1 MKIYFVAVQDGF
13 NYDIYELA
21 SGLKVTPTASFS
33 VDDAISQT
41 AVALA
46 SKGITSEKL
55 LSKIY
60 SSEKDIKKLK
70 VNESPAIQRFKEK
83 KIAEEEKIPF
93 IHTEEERQRLFEI
106 AKEAKEKG
114 LSNAEGMILS
124 AANIK
129 SGVKLPLE
137 RAKSIVDA
145 AEKNKK
151 LKDLEEQQKPY
162 PEEEIVKREDTE
174 EDFKQQI
181 NNEYKSDK
189 YDTIP
194 QDVKN
199 KAYDAHKKLM
209 EIANK
214 YGYYPKSVRELKAD
228 PVIALS
234 IYLRAAGAK
243 KVETRAERI
252 SEAEKLIDET
262 IEGVNK
268 IYNKEFP
275 KVEEELPFGEEKEV
289 KAKKKR
295 EITDTKRRA
304 LNLEITDNPRG
315 EVMQYFLSGGKISP
329 EALQE
334 LFESKKQGYR
344 WKRLNSEERK
354 LKRSLTKD
362 GSPRIEELAE
372 SIAGTDRLDQTQDY
386 RNAIEEVIL
395 DHDKVDTMAEELV
408 NDFDVE
414 YNAMLKEQEL
424 AEIGGEINNQ
434 IKDFVAGLPQA
445 QKQEI
450 LDVLDTIRLE
460 DGNIDWDTIEKE
472 LGIIDPF
479 SEPVIQRLSEKSQ
492 KILQDAIQQFKETGR
507 ISRFRGEVVLSPE
520 EIRAGDAARGLA
532 EKLRAGKISKKGFRA
547 STGFDVVFDAA
558 IEVVATAL
566 EAGASIADAIESG
579 LKYIRNTDWYKS
591 IPDKEAFEDKFKNL
605 LNEEYAIQE
614 STAGEVPVQP
624 EAGVSEE
631 VEAGVP
637 PTRPPK
643 APEKGEGEGRKEERR
658 FTERLIETPGLL
670 SAIKKGVAPTLEY
683 IRQTNAMTVQEAEQI
698 INVLGEDKAYSAMK
712 SEDTKGAVRV
722 VLGQVLIKRY
732 NKLAKEA
739 KTKEEK
745 DLYIDTTI
753 DIAEYVTVKLATEA
767 GQTIQAFSLWD
778 KLTPEAQ
785 LVFAARQKGRS
796 ARKNINKA
804 KKDVDVIKEK
814 FDKANEEAVS

>member
-1 MKIYFVAVQDGF
+1 M
-13 NYDIYELA
+13 N
-21 SGLKVTPTASFS
+21 
-33 VDDAISQT
+33 
-41 AVALA
+41 ALC
-46 SKGITSEKL
+46 
-55 LSKIY
+55 
-60 SSEKDIKKLK
+60 
-70 VNESPAIQRFKEK
+70 
-83 KIAEEEKIPF
+83 
-93 IHTEEERQRLFEI
+93 
-106 AKEAKEKG
+106 
-114 LSNAEGMILS
+114 
-124 AANIK
+124 
-129 SGVKLPLE
+129 
-137 RAKSIVDA
+137 
-145 AEKNKK
+145 
-151 LKDLEEQQKPY
+151 
-162 PEEEIVKREDTE
+162 
-174 EDFKQQI
+174 
-181 NNEYKSDK
+181 
-189 YDTIP
+189 
-194 QDVKN
+194 
-199 KAYDAHKKLM
+199 
-209 EIANK
+209 
-214 YGYYPKSVRELKAD
+214 
-228 PVIALS
+228 
-234 IYLRAAGAK
+234 
-243 KVETRAERI
+243 TR
-252 SEAEKLIDET
+252 S
-262 IEGVNK
+262 
-268 IYNKEFP
+268 
-275 KVEEELPFGEEKEV
+275 
-289 KAKKKR
+289 
-295 EITDTKRRA
+295 
-304 LNLEITDNPRG
+304 NLEI
-315 EVMQYFLSGGKISP
+315 LC
-329 EALQE
+329 
-334 LFESKKQGYR
+334 
-344 WKRLNSEERK
+344 
-354 LKRSLTKD
+354 
-362 GSPRIEELAE
+362 
-372 SIAGTDRLDQTQDY
+372 
-386 RNAIEEVIL
+386 
-395 DHDKVDTMAEELV
+395 
-408 NDFDVE
+408 
-414 YNAMLKEQEL
+414 
-424 AEIGGEINNQ
+424 
-434 IKDFVAGLPQA
+434 
-445 QKQEI
+445 
-450 LDVLDTIRLE
+450 
-460 DGNIDWDTIEKE
+460 
-472 LGIIDPF
+472 
-479 SEPVIQRLSEKSQ
+479 
-492 KILQDAIQQFKETGR
+492 
-507 ISRFRGEVVLSPE
+507 PE

-814 FDKANEEAVS
+814 FDKANEEAVKEILKTEEVSNTIKKDSQEGVQKAKNRAAKARQKRADIINKYRGRGGITLTTGGLTKEGIGFVGEVAVTYIEEGLAEVQAIVEKVLADIKSISGKEPNETVK